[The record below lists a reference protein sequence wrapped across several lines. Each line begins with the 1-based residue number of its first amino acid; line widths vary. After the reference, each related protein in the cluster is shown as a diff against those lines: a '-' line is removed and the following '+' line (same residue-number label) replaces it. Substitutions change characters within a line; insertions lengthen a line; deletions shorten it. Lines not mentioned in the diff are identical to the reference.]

1 LEDHLITPFVPSSME
16 SYIAILFFVW
26 FVLTIPMGISR
37 FYDGRWTNSLLAQQG
52 PLNLIAYAFG
62 CKTLDIVAIPYAR
75 QGPAPAGKNPLDYS
89 DDIDWY
95 FTLHLCAGISW
106 LTLGSLQIFL
116 ARSGWSVSKCLWI
129 SRASGILVLIPELLF
144 HLSSFQ
150 QNEVVRKRAHKFF
163 GYFLALPA
171 FACHM
176 IMACMMAVRNPVD
189 QIFIIQ
195 LQYFATLLE
204 SVILVALGI
213 MYRRKG
219 NNEMH
224 ILRMSFAFIQ
234 SVFGSG
240 AIRVTAWL
248 LWLIAKFFP

>member
-1 LEDHLITPFVPSSME
+1 MSDDTLSLFSGDLCEEGALTAVIAMGFFSFIFLGRVALHRGNKREEKKMGLTNKSLTKDHWLEDHLITPFVPSSME

-37 FYDGRWTNSLLAQQG
+37 FYEGRWTNSLLAQQG

-62 CKTLDIVAIPYAR
+62 CKTLDIVAIPYAL

-129 SRASGILVLIPELLF
+129 
-144 HLSSFQ
+144 
-150 QNEVVRKRAHKFF
+150 
-163 GYFLALPA
+163 
-171 FACHM
+171 
-176 IMACMMAVRNPVD
+176 
-189 QIFIIQ
+189 
-195 LQYFATLLE
+195 
-204 SVILVALGI
+204 
-213 MYRRKG
+213 
-219 NNEMH
+219 
-224 ILRMSFAFIQ
+224 
-234 SVFGSG
+234 
-240 AIRVTAWL
+240 
-248 LWLIAKFFP
+248 IANFWYPCPHY